1 MIVEHF
7 IAWVL
12 LFVAVFSGDANWF
25 IASGVFAV
33 AGNLNTKA
41 KAKGERENDTTGSN
55 STDKKAQ

>member
-41 KAKGERENDTTGSN
+41 KAKGERENEGAKEN
-55 STDKKAQ
+55 C